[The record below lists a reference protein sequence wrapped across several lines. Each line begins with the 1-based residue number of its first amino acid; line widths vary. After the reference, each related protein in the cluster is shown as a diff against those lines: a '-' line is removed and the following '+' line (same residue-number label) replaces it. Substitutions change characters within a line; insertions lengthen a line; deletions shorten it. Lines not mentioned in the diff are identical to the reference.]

1 MITLL
6 SELDFEHFSPR
17 VYIVAQTD
25 ETSQQ
30 RVKQLETNKKSR
42 GNEVFYYNNIQFIDI
57 TQPRSSSIMDNYSS
71 LYFCGMHSVIFCIV
85 EV

>member
-17 VYIVAQTD
+17 LYIVAQTD

-42 GNEVFYYNNIQFIDI
+42 GNIKESFLIYFLKKILAII
-57 TQPRSSSIMDNYSS
+57 PSPR
-71 LYFCGMHSVIFCIV
+71 LWG
-85 EV
+85 EG

>member
-30 RVKQLETNKKSR
+30 RVKQLEANKKSR

-57 TQPRSSSIMDNYSS
+57 THFLFSS
-71 LYFCGMHSVIFCIV
+71 LKYFKYHAAEKFINHG
-85 EV
+85 